1 MKPFGLRGQK
11 LYLKL
16 SKAIIAF
23 QMKTV
28 DMGRHYN
35 RFLKTHGCLVEI
47 FELLLEYIVTLIT
60 RGYKL
65 CIFLNDLCLIK
76 SFTI

>member
-1 MKPFGLRGQK
+1 
-11 LYLKL
+11 
-16 SKAIIAF
+16 
-23 QMKTV
+23 MKTV

-60 RGYKL
+60 KVYNL
-65 CIFLNDLCLIK
+65 CIFLNDLCPIK
-76 SFTI
+76 SFKI